1 MTKPV
6 VALTKGRVEKQFIQF
21 LEERGFDVAPLLDK
35 GRKLQVETEQFF
47 AFFAKGIDVATYVEH
62 GIADLGIV
70 GEDILLEVQPDVF
83 DLLPLPFGQ
92 CRFAVAGEPDSNKAL
107 GKQKIA
113 TKYPNITT
121 NKALGKQKIAT
132 KYPNITT
139 DYFRKQG
146 KSVDIVKLEGSVELA
161 PLLGLADDIVDI
173 VETGNTLK
181 ENGLVVKEEMFSI
194 SARCIAN
201 RNSLKLKKAI
211 LYPFIEAFR
220 VEEVIK

>member
-1 MTKPV
+1 MKPV
-6 VALTKGRVEKQFIQF
+6 LALTKGRVEKQFIQF
-21 LEERGFDVAPLLDK
+21 LQERDFDVAPLLDK
-35 GRKLQVETEQFF
+35 GRKLQVETDQFF

-70 GEDILLEVQPDVF
+70 GEDILMEIQPDVF
-83 DLLPLPFGQ
+83 DLLPLPFGK
-92 CRFAVAGEPDSNKAL
+92 CRFAVAGEPHSNKAF

-121 NKALGKQKIAT
+121 N
-132 KYPNITT
+132 
-139 DYFRKQG
+139 YFRKQG

-161 PLLGLADDIVDI
+161 PLLGLADDIVDL

-194 SARCIAN
+194 TARCIAN
-201 RNSLKLKKAI
+201 RNSLKLKKAM
-211 LYPFIEAFR
+211 LYPLIDSFKI
-220 VEEVIK
+220 EEVVR

>member
-1 MTKPV
+1 MKPV
-6 VALTKGRVEKQFIQF
+6 IALTKGRLEKQFIQF
-21 LEERGFDVAPLLDK
+21 LQERDYDVQPLLDK
-35 GRKLQVETEQFF
+35 GRKLQVETDNFF
-47 AFFAKGIDVATYVEH
+47 AIFAKGIDVATYVEY

-83 DLLPLPFGQ
+83 DLLPLPFGK
-92 CRFAVAGEPDSNKAL
+92 CRFAIAGEPSNL
-107 GKQKIA
+107 TPLRKQRIA

-121 NKALGKQKIAT
+121 K
-132 KYPNITT
+132 
-139 DYFRKQG
+139 YFRDQG

-181 ENGLVVKEEMFSI
+181 ENGLVVKEEMLTI

-211 LYPFIEAFR
+211 LTPLIDLFR
-220 VEEVIK
+220 VEEAII